1 MTVTVLE
8 RIPVCQP
15 ARMPHGYTNDTTR
28 DGPTVVK
35 HYLGPDAA
43 LRRDTEARVLAA
55 LAARLPVPPVLGGH
69 GTRLTIGFMPG
80 RPGQDLIA
88 AGLAEP
94 VLAACGRMLRRVHA
108 IDPWLVLP
116 AAPSRP
122 GALSRPGAVLV
133 HGDYGPNNALL
144 DPAARQVSTLLDWEW
159 AHVGDAVEDL
169 AWCEWIIRMH
179 HPEQTG
185 SLGALFGAYRDEPPW
200 PDRHQAM
207 LARCRELL
215 DLSRRS
221 SPSVG
226 EPARQWQDRLAIT
239 ASWTE

>member
-8 RIPVCQP
+8 RIPVRLP
-15 ARMPHGYTNDTTR
+15 APMPHGYTNDTTR

-43 LRRDTEARVLAA
+43 LRREREARVLAA
-55 LAARLPVPPVLGGH
+55 LAGRLPVPPVLGGH
-69 GTRLTIGFMPG
+69 GTRLTVGFMPG
-80 RPGQDLIA
+80 RHGQDLIA

-108 IDPWLVLP
+108 IDPRLVLP
-116 AAPSRP
+116 GAPSRP
-122 GALSRPGAVLV
+122 GAPARPGAVLV

-144 DPAARQVSTLLDWEW
+144 DPAARQVSALLDWEW
-159 AHVGDAVEDL
+159 AHAGDAVEDL

-179 HPEQTG
+179 HPEQAG
-185 SLGALFGAYRDEPPW
+185 SLGAFFGAYQDEPPW

-221 SPSVG
+221 SLPGG